1 MFFVK
6 DFIGT
11 ASLCAFLLIHLRFCK
26 IAGSSLAALYNKV
39 TADILCNM
47 FNFHVESLTK
57 NIIRRLSK
65 KGEGGQHGV
74 FSLSHTGCFVLDPA
88 LTSTGSNKREGGKEG
103 SSSWTQQS
111 MSPLLVNF
119 IHVSHCCC
127 FTRPPSFICLHL
139 SSLLWRCRS
148 EEPEVSLCWRCARVQ
163 QANVVFRHQQAIQ
176 RSSLQN
182 IKKFVCRLDQRLHFF
197 KIWVWHI
204 PL

>member
-26 IAGSSLAALYNKV
+26 IAGSSLAVLYNKV

-127 FTRPPSFICLHL
+127 FTRPPLSSVYTSHLCCEDAALRNQRCHFADAVHVSSKQMSFLGISKQFKDHLYKILKICLQAGPKA
-139 SSLLWRCRS
+139 SL
-148 EEPEVSLCWRCARVQ
+148 
-163 QANVVFRHQQAIQ
+163 F
-176 RSSLQN
+176 
-182 IKKFVCRLDQRLHFF
+182 
-197 KIWVWHI
+197 
-204 PL
+204 